1 VLLFIITLIVIVQED
16 LVSLGRIVLALACNS
31 FVAIQRENVQQSMEL
46 VASNY
51 R

>member
-1 VLLFIITLIVIVQED
+1 MHYLSMPTYLSLQED

-31 FVAIQRENVQQSMEL
+31 FLAIQRENVQQSLEL
-46 VASNY
+46 VTSNY